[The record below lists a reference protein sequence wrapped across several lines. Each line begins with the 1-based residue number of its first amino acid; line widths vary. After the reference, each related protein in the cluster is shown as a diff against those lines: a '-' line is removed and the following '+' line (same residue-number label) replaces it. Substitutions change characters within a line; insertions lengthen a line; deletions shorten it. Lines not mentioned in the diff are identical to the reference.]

1 MGFVVLHAQRSCREV
16 ERVAGLAG
24 AALPPGSFRICAT
37 CLASPL
43 HKAVIGNF
51 QAGHAC

>member
-1 MGFVVLHAQRSCREV
+1 MGFAVLLAQRSCREV

-24 AALPPGSFRICAT
+24 AALPPASFCICAT
-37 CLASPL
+37 CLASLL
-43 HKAVIGNF
+43 HKAVIVKF